1 MDSQDVTYLLSKWRA
16 GDRGALDSLTP
27 IVYGELRKIA
37 EAQLKKERSDHTL
50 APTALVHE
58 AWMKLAKG
66 NESEFASR
74 GHFYA
79 LASRIMRN
87 VLIDHARRLQAEKNG
102 GKAITVTLT
111 GVNEAG
117 GAQPM
122 DFLVLNDAIDRLAKM
137 NPRQAQVIEMRYFG
151 GLGLEEIASITGVS
165 ASTIMREQRA
175 AEAWLSHTLLG

>member
-1 MDSQDVTYLLSKWRA
+1 MESQDVTYLLAKWRE

-27 IVYGELRKIA
+27 LVYEELRRIA
-37 EAQLKKERSDHTL
+37 DAQLKRERSDHTL

-87 VLIDHARRLQAEKNG
+87 VLIDHARRLQSEKHG
-102 GKAITVTLT
+102 GKAITVTLA
-111 GVNEAG
+111 GVSESA
-117 GAQPM
+117 AQPM

-137 NPRQAQVIEMRYFG
+137 NPRQAKVLEMRYFG
-151 GLGLEEIASITGVS
+151 GLGLEEIAGITGSS

-175 AEAWLSHTLLG
+175 AEAWLAHTLLG